1 MSGELSFEEVP
12 YLTSQCIRCFALRQT
27 GRTPDVYLDYLEFYP
42 DDSLWCLV
50 RYTTTLGTTAYSA
63 VHAISTLMEI
73 EGAINDP
80 PIDLAL
86 ATLALMGY

>member
-1 MSGELSFEEVP
+1 M
-12 YLTSQCIRCFALRQT
+12 
-27 GRTPDVYLDYLEFYP
+27 
-42 DDSLWCLV
+42 WCLV
-50 RYTTTLGTTAYSA
+50 RYTTTLGTTAYST
-63 VHAISTLMEI
+63 VHTTSALMEI

>member
-1 MSGELSFEEVP
+1 MKSCRSKRFHGSSPSVCAASLCAKP
-12 YLTSQCIRCFALRQT
+12 GA
-27 GRTPDVYLDYLEFYP
+27 PDVYLEFYP

-50 RYTTTLGTTAYSA
+50 RYTTTLGTTAYST
-63 VHAISTLMEI
+63 VHTTSTLMEI

-86 ATLALMGY
+86 AMLALRGY